1 MDFKDVLASNLH
13 LVNLDKTAFQERL
26 EAVEASFD
34 ETFND
39 AYNQHKVDAFKAFNV
54 VLSTQHQIQHHGK
67 FFQSS
72 GTWTSKNIISLASR
86 VINDGIGDDVSFGEF
101 SVLVDENYNKVQRD
115 IHNQLV
121 MDAFSDAV
129 IEKATSTFA

>member
-1 MDFKDVLASNLH
+1 MLSRLQRGLTRLNIRFNIMANFFIEWDMDFEEIL
-13 LVNLDKTAFQERL
+13 
-26 EAVEASFD
+26 
-34 ETFND
+34 
-39 AYNQHKVDAFKAFNV
+39 
-54 VLSTQHQIQHHGK
+54 
-67 FFQSS
+67 
-72 GTWTSKNIISLASR
+72 SLASR
-86 VINDGIGDDVSFGEF
+86 VINDGIGDDASFGEF